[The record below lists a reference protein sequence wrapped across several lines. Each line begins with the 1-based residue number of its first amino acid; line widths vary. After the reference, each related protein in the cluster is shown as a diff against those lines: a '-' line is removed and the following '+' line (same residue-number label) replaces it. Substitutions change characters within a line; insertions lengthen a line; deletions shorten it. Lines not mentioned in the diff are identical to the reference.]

1 MCACMPVPREARVM
15 DPLELELQV
24 IVSFETRYWEHQSGC
39 LREEYKFLTADPYFH
54 HENLSLFCH
63 IINILFGWTSLQNSA
78 TKLFCFVFPNDP
90 TTVTVRSVDP
100 GEWIA

>member
-39 LREEYKFLTADPYFH
+39 LREEYKFLTLIHISTMKIF
-54 HENLSLFCH
+54 LFSV
-63 IINILFGWTSLQNSA
+63 ILEIYCLVGQVCKTLQQS
-78 TKLFCFVFPNDP
+78 CFVLFSPMIP
-90 TTVTVRSVDP
+90 P
-100 GEWIA
+100 QLQ